1 MRPVHDVAAVREAE
15 RALMERVPDG
25 ELMSRASL
33 GLADLCWALIEEAD
47 IEDPRVCLLVG
58 SGNNGGD
65 ALFAGA
71 ELARRGA
78 RLDAVVFSDTPHD
91 AGFTALRLA
100 GGRHIPAKHTM
111 AASERLVDADL
122 VIDGI
127 VGIGGSGALRPVAA
141 ELLKSAYAGGAIM
154 IAADIPSGV
163 EADTGRVADPEACV
177 NADLTVTFGCYK
189 PGLLLAP
196 GRDHCG
202 AVALVDIG
210 LDATLPPATVH
221 VLDEE
226 DIADCV
232 PEPGPED
239 YKYSRG
245 VVGIAAGSAAYRGAA
260 LMCTGAARYG
270 NVGMVHFLDRGDG
283 IAQVVV
289 DHFWDV
295 VAGSAAPASLPR
307 VTAWAVGPGL
317 GTDPGA
323 LDALGSV
330 LAAPVPVLL
339 DADALHLVAEHDL
352 GGELRR
358 RLSDGHPTVLT
369 PHQGEFA
376 ALGYSLAPGDDRL
389 AAARRAARDLGCVMV
404 LKGPGTIVA
413 SPAGAAY
420 LDDRAG
426 AELGT
431 AGSGD
436 VLSGLIAAL
445 LAGAAAR
452 SSVDSEAAAIIAAAG
467 VALHGMAGSIAAEG
481 GRPVTAPDVISALPD
496 AVGAV
501 RRGRA
506 W

>member
-1 MRPVHDVAAVREAE
+1 MRPVHEVATVRAAE
-15 RALMERVPDG
+15 EALMARIAEG
-25 ELMSRASL
+25 ELMSRASS
-33 GLADLCWALIEEAD
+33 GLADLCWALMEEAG

-141 ELLKSAYAGGAIM
+141 ELLKSAYAGGALVVS
-154 IAADIPSGV
+154 ADIPSGV
-163 EADTGRVADPEACV
+163 DADTGRVADADAV
-177 NADLTVTFGCYK
+177 VDADLTVTFGCYK

-210 LDATLPPATVH
+210 LEATLPRASVH
-221 VLDEE
+221 VLDDD

-232 PEPGPED
+232 PEPGAED

-245 VVGIAAGSAAYRGAA
+245 VAGIAAGSAAYRGAA
-260 LMCTGAARYG
+260 LMCAGAARCG

-283 IAQVVV
+283 IAPVVV

-295 VAGSAAPASLPR
+295 VASTAAPASLGR
-307 VTAWAVGPGL
+307 VTGWAVGPGL

-323 LDALGSV
+323 EHVLRAV
-330 LAAPVPVLL
+330 LAAPTPVLV
-339 DADALHLVAEHDL
+339 DADALRLLREPGPAEDL
-352 GGELRR
+352 QRR
-358 RLSDGHPTVLT
+358 FSEGHPTVIT

-376 ALGYSLAPGDDRL
+376 ALGYPLTDGTDRL
-389 AAARRAARDLGCVMV
+389 AAARRAAADLGCIVV

-413 SPAGAAY
+413 APSGTAY

-436 VLSGLIAAL
+436 VLSGLTAAL

-452 SSVDSEAAAIIAAAG
+452 GPLDMEGAALVAAAG
-467 VALHGMAGSIAAEG
+467 VALHGDAGRIAAEG
-481 GRPVTAPDVISALPD
+481 GRPVTAMDVLASLPD

-501 RRGRA
+501 RRGRS